1 MVVRKMRRVHH
12 KLRRDEVSEVGSYR
26 LCLEDRRGPS
36 EALVDFVFALADAK
50 QVRLCRERGILG
62 VTSCMHACM
71 HACNARMCMGF
82 AFNGCM

>member
-50 QVRLCRERGILG
+50 QVRLCRECGIL
-62 VTSCMHACM
+62 VYHHACM